1 MSFVVDVG
9 EMEKTI
15 SKSEIIRQTWQ
26 KFFRPYQLLYLARY
40 NCRCTFQA
48 TVSTSIKVKN
58 RLAYLHMTVTSSYV
72 SDDTSTAQPLRP
84 TANVGS
90 DNVGVYLDFRTSSA
104 RCADEVAHQQ
114 QQQQQLQNQN
124 RWTVLSASV
133 SRKAVLPELNTHYSL
148 CCMYLWRVYL
158 CRRSFT

>member
-9 EMEKTI
+9 DIEKQ
-15 SKSEIIRQTWQ
+15 SRNQRSFAKPE
-26 KFFRPYQLLYLARY
+26 KEFFRPNQLLYLARY
-40 NCRCTFQA
+40 NCSCTFQA

-84 TANVGS
+84 TANVGR

-104 RCADEVAHQQ
+104 RCADEVAHQ
-114 QQQQQLQNQN
+114 
-124 RWTVLSASV
+124 
-133 SRKAVLPELNTHYSL
+133 
-148 CCMYLWRVYL
+148 
-158 CRRSFT
+158 